1 MEASSSAREPHQV
14 SRITCGFAGPTSGTV
29 ARSHSS
35 LDRPCFD
42 LPGVCR
48 LRNDV
53 VDVLRELLKTIT
65 ELHEHGRLG
74 AAALQMKY
82 PRSWQVVRSADQP
95 KDRCHDALPDHH
107 HRSVHMDVCVC
118 AGGCACSNSFV
129 GTAFFAFGRPP
140 LTCRSPQCTG
150 AARTR
155 RPGFA
160 AGASTLLTV
169 PRAHHSGCDFR

>member
-1 MEASSSAREPHQV
+1 
-14 SRITCGFAGPTSGTV
+14 
-29 ARSHSS
+29 
-35 LDRPCFD
+35 
-42 LPGVCR
+42 
-48 LRNDV
+48 
-53 VDVLRELLKTIT
+53 
-65 ELHEHGRLG
+65 
-74 AAALQMKY
+74 MKY

-107 HRSVHMDVCVC
+107 CRSVHVDVCVC
-118 AGGCACSNSFV
+118 AGGCACSKVFV
-129 GTAFFAFGRPP
+129 DATFFAFGRPP

-169 PRAHHSGCDFR
+169 PHALILGATLGERPILSTSRRNVELLKGVGAGHGQYALIVSSAAQAVRAHATRYRAPPVYGSQNRRSEPDFADL